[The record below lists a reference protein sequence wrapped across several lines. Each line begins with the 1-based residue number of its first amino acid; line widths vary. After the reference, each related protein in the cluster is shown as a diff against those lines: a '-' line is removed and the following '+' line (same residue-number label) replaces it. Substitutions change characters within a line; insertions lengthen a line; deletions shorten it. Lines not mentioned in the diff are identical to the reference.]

1 MLLSVISHFFPND
14 TFGSLRE
21 QADTMK
27 KDNIIIA
34 ILFILVLVS
43 VSSLIILHFG
53 IKVKS

>member
-1 MLLSVISHFFPND
+1 LSSVIEHFFPND
-14 TFGSLRE
+14 TLGSLIE
-21 QADTMK
+21 QADTVK
-27 KDNIIIA
+27 KVNINIA